1 MMPNREWTGL
11 FWRTRHRTV
20 RSILVLFEW
29 LLLFAVISMVL
40 LYYFSSA
47 KIIRQQFFSNLK
59 VSVQQQAE
67 MIDTYL
73 KQSNEQLI
81 SLSSK
86 VETLDSLQRNEQN
99 TTEFNIAAYR
109 MQDALQK
116 SFQYD
121 RHIDEAFFFYPEEAV
136 YIQYNRKSLPY
147 DYQISAREQ
156 IIGFILDNQP
166 TYGGWFSLP
175 ALEGQILVKLLPVEE
190 GYLGVWSSANTLLS
204 FLGTESQASSELR
217 TLVSRDNR
225 MMNISTSE
233 NELEIINNAD
243 STMVTNLEGKRYIIS
258 QRTLKYGDFSLAIMW
273 EESSLLTRLRVINPV
288 IFITILIIIIILVAM
303 TLTINAV
310 SKSLEAMTG
319 VMNQI
324 KQGNWNAD
332 YKHTPRFQEI
342 DLFMNSF
349 NAMMKEI
356 RRLELDVYNEKLQK
370 ESTLQQYYQLQINP
384 HFFINSL
391 NMIYQFA
398 QAKEYKLI
406 QKLELHMSAYFRH
419 SLKNRAQYVRVKDEL
434 YFVNEYIEIQKM
446 RYPYHLD
453 VATDVSDQV
462 AEYLIPPLAIQT
474 FIENAIKYS
483 ISTDELTL
491 ITLGIQLENAGGEDF
506 LIITVT
512 DNGEGFKPDVL
523 SKLNENIQISHNDR
537 ECLGI
542 FNIQQRLK
550 YLYQGN
556 AQIAIQNIIPHG
568 ASVRMRIPAMFFEE
582 NTDD

>member
-1 MMPNREWTGL
+1 MMPNKEWIR
-11 FWRTRHRTV
+11 FIWRTRHRTV
-20 RSILVLFEW
+20 RSTLVLFEW

-47 KIIRQQFFSNLK
+47 KIIRQQFFNNLSI
-59 VSVQQQAE
+59 SVQQQAE

-81 SLSSK
+81 SISSR
-86 VETLDSLQRNEQN
+86 VEILDSLQKNERN

-109 MQDALQK
+109 MQDVLQK

-121 RHIDEAFFFYPEEAV
+121 RHIDEAFFFYPDEAV

-147 DYQISAREQ
+147 EYQTLAREQ
-156 IIGFILDNQP
+156 TIRYILDNMP
-166 TYGGWFSLP
+166 TYGDWFSLP
-175 ALEGQILVKLLPVEE
+175 VQESQILVKLLPVEE
-190 GYLGVWSSANTLLS
+190 GYLGVWSNANTLLS
-204 FLGTESQASSELR
+204 FLSTESQTSSELR
-217 TLVSRDNR
+217 TLVSRDKS

-233 NELEIINNAD
+233 NKLEIINNAD
-243 STMVTNLEGKRYIIS
+243 STTVTSLAGKRYIIS
-258 QRTLKYGDFSLAIMW
+258 QQTLKYGDFSLAIMW
-273 EESSLLTRLRVINPV
+273 EESSLFTRLRAINPV
-288 IFITILIIIIILVAM
+288 IFITILIIVIILVAM
-303 TLTINAV
+303 SLTINAV
-310 SKSLEAMTG
+310 SKSLESMTE

-324 KQGNWNAD
+324 KQGNWNAN
-332 YKHTPRFQEI
+332 YQHTPRFQEI
-342 DLFMNSF
+342 DLFINAF
-349 NAMMKEI
+349 DAMMKEI

-398 QAKEYKLI
+398 LAKEYKLI

-419 SLKNRAQYVRVKDEL
+419 SLKNRAKYVRVKDEL

-453 VATDVSDQV
+453 VATNVSDQV
-462 AEYLIPPLAIQT
+462 TEYLIPPLSIQT

-483 ISTDELTL
+483 ISIDELTL
-491 ITLGIQLENAGGEDF
+491 IALGIQLENAGDEDF
-506 LIITVT
+506 LEIIVT

-523 SKLNENIQISHNDR
+523 SRLNENLQISHNDR

-550 YLYQGN
+550 YLYHGN
-556 AQIAIQNIIPHG
+556 AQITFQNVIPHG

-582 NTDD
+582 NIDD